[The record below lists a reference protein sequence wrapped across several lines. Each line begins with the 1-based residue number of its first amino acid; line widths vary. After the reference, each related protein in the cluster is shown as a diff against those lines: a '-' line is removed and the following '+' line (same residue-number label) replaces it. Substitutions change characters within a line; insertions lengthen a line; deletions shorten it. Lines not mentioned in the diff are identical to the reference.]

1 MNNASPYP
9 LEPPLQPLGSH
20 AERRDRGGLRRI
32 RDMRFAEL
40 AYRGWQEASKW
51 LERVAPIELPEHPEA
66 LLRKHAP
73 ELANADDALRIVR
86 DIAPQRF
93 FAGPTHQGIAALL
106 SSRFPEHRAE
116 LLVAADSLV
125 KRHFDLLGYRTLWFG
140 DPIDWHLDPVRAKR
154 APLVPWSVLDTDD
167 EEAVGDT
174 RLVWELN
181 RHQWLV
187 RLAQAYKA
195 TGDERYAESCV
206 RAIDAWLDANPPG
219 VGVNWASSVEV
230 SLRTISWCWTLMLL
244 RESSVATGAW
254 VQRLLAAIW
263 LHATHVRRYLSY
275 YCSRNTDLTGE
286 ALGLF
291 YASTLFPEF
300 RDAERWREVAI
311 RTLVAESDA
320 QVCRDGVH
328 FEQSTCYH
336 RYSVDTY
343 LHFLLL
349 AERNGIVIP
358 EHVHDRVRQMVEFL
372 VAVRQSDGTIPA
384 IGDDDGG
391 SLLPLTDRSPA
402 DGRGRFAV
410 AAALFRRRDFVWAAD
425 GLTPEVAWLMGP
437 DAANTLE
444 GIPGIPPTHDPS
456 CVFPSGGYAVMRSGW
471 DVEAHQAIVD
481 IGPIGCPVSGGHGHA
496 DLLSLQCSIFGE
508 PCLVDA
514 GTYSYTG
521 ESHWRDFFR
530 STAAHSTVI
539 VDGVSQ
545 AEPAGAFGWKGQP
558 RVRLREWHS
567 TPEFDFLD
575 AEHDAY
581 LSLADPVVHRRR
593 VIFVKPGYWILIDD
607 LSGAAHHQV
616 DLTFQ
621 FGPLDVTLGTHPWA
635 RAQTPGGRV
644 LWISPFPSAPVH
656 PSLKSGEL
664 APPRGWISREYGQ
677 REAAPMLIYSFA
689 VALPWRIVTLLL
701 PDRQGQASPPAVR
714 GLYDDAGLPTGVAFD
729 RPRRVVRFDDQAV
742 SVERD

>member
-1 MNNASPYP
+1 MNKASPYP
-9 LEPPLQPLGSH
+9 LEPGLPPLGSQ

-73 ELANADDALRIVR
+73 ELAETGDALRIVR

-93 FAGPTHQGIAALL
+93 FAAATHEGIATLV
-106 SSRFPEHRAE
+106 SSRFPAHRAE
-116 LLVAADSLV
+116 LIAAADALV
-125 KRHFDLLGYRTLWFG
+125 KRHFNLLGYRTLWFG
-140 DPIDWHLDPVRAKR
+140 DPIDWHLDPVRGKR
-154 APLVPWSVLDTDD
+154 APLVPWSVLDTGD
-167 EEAVGDT
+167 EESVGDT

-187 RLAQAYKA
+187 RLAQAYKVS
-195 TGDERYAESCV
+195 GDERYAASCV
-206 RAIDAWLDANPPG
+206 RAIDAWLEANPPG

-230 SLRTISWCWTLMLL
+230 SLRMISWCWTLMLL
-244 RESSVATGAW
+244 RESTSVTGDF

-320 QVCRDGVH
+320 QVYRDGVH

-358 EHVHDRVRQMVEFL
+358 EHVRDRVRQMVEFL
-372 VAVRQSDGTIPA
+372 IAVRQSDGTIPA

-391 SLLPLTDRSPA
+391 SLLPLTDRPTA

-410 AAALFRRRDFVWAAD
+410 AAALFARRDFVWAVD
-425 GLTPEVAWLMGP
+425 GPAPEVAWLMGP
-437 DAANTLE
+437 AAVETFESL
-444 GIPGIPPTHDPS
+444 GPVAPTHDPS
-456 CVFPSGGYAVMRSGW
+456 RVFPSGGYAVMRSGW
-471 DVEAHQAIVD
+471 EPDAHQAIVD

-514 GTYSYTG
+514 GTYSYRG
-521 ESHWRDFFR
+521 ESQWRDFFR

-539 VDGVSQ
+539 VDGVNQ

-575 AEHDAY
+575 AEHDGY
-581 LSLADPVVHRRR
+581 LSLPDPVVHRRR
-593 VIFVKPGYWILIDD
+593 VIFVKPGYWIVIDD

-644 LWISPFPSAPVH
+644 LWISPFPSAPVR

-664 APPRGWISREYGQ
+664 MPPRGWISREYGE
-677 REAAPMLIYSFA
+677 RHPAPMLIYSFA

-701 PDRQGQASPPAVR
+701 PDRQGQATPPAVR
-714 GLYDDAGLPTGVAFD
+714 GLYDDAGLPIGVAFE

-742 SVERD
+742 SVERE